1 MLGRYPKRTGSV
13 FVLILS
19 AYSLEGSVAVLG
31 TWLVIF
37 VLAGAF
43 LLQTVLSY
51 FQTRYYT
58 REFVRL
64 RKMGR
69 VVIGRKRGI
78 ISAGTLVLFAINAE
92 GVILTASRIQGVTVF
107 ARGRQLKRY
116 DGKSIASLTVE
127 DCKTEN
133 KLLQKAILN
142 AVSNYNTIMSGG
154 QIPPSPSFFQKIGLF
169 FKQRV
174 AKSKA

>member
-1 MLGRYPKRTGSV
+1 M
-13 FVLILS
+13 
-19 AYSLEGSVAVLG
+19 G
-31 TWLVIF
+31 TWLIIL

-51 FQTRYYT
+51 FQMRYYT
-58 REFVRL
+58 KEFVRL
-64 RKMGR
+64 RKIGR
-69 VVIGRKRGI
+69 VVIGRKRGM
-78 ISAGTLVLFAINAE
+78 ISAGTLVLFAIDAE

-107 ARGRQLKRY
+107 ARGRQINRY
-116 DGKSIASLTVE
+116 DGKPIASLTAE
-127 DCKTEN
+127 DCQDEN
-133 KLLQKAILN
+133 KLMQKAILN